1 MTEVSILR
9 AVEPLISVRLGQKIL
24 HYNYFRTYDPS
35 TGRYLESD
43 PIGLDGGLNT
53 YGYVSGN
60 PLSYI
65 DPLGLIDLKIPGTTG
80 QTTVHA
86 NPGPDVTDYRPEHGP
101 PHVHIGSNDGPRVRT
116 DNFEPLT
123 DADARRLTKE
133 QKKFCKNLTQN
144 QKNLIR
150 ARQLN
155 VFRHGRAILA
165 LLATPAIAL
174 DSLQAA
180 CQQDP
185 FFCLENTPFVLD
197 EFEPEAC
204 ENGCEE

>member
-1 MTEVSILR
+1 MVL
-9 AVEPLISVRLGQKIL
+9 
-24 HYNYFRTYDPS
+24 YNYFRTYDPS

-43 PIGLDGGLNT
+43 PIGLSGGLNT
-53 YGYVSGN
+53 YGYVGGN

-65 DPLGLIDLKIPGTTG
+65 DPLGLIDLHVPGTTG

-86 NPGPDVTDYRPEHGP
+86 NPGPDATDFRPEHGP
-101 PHVHIGSNDGPRVRT
+101 DHVHLGSNDGPRVRT

-123 DADARRLTKE
+123 DADARRMSRE
-133 QKKFCKNLTQN
+133 QKKFCSNLTDN

-155 VFRHGRAILA
+155 VFRHGRALLM

-197 EFEPEAC
+197 EFEPESC
-204 ENGCEE
+204 DSGCEE